1 MDILFLSHCVPFPP
15 DKGER
20 IRAFHELNFLARSHR
35 VHLAC
40 IARSR
45 ADVEYAR
52 SLTDR
57 CASVNVQLIRSPFGL
72 FRAGLKFIA
81 GSSLTTGFYVHSS
94 LRRSISRLNSKTR
107 FDLVLAYSSAVA
119 PYAPL
124 RLPMILDLVDVDSEK
139 WLQYAGVRHPSLAYR
154 LEGQRLRRVE
164 QSFVAKDSCS
174 FLTTAS
180 EIEVLR
186 RFSPHGRVRQM
197 GNGVDFEYFDP
208 AGTLDNPDL
217 SNRRFLAFIGSMSYY
232 PNVEAADWFARNIF
246 RALRLRFPDLE
257 LFIVGRDP
265 APPVRALAQ
274 MAGVH
279 VTGTVSDVRPYIKAC
294 AAVIAPMR
302 IARGIQNKVLEAL
315 AMGKPVLA
323 SSSVCKTLSPL
334 PSAVKPCETE
344 EDYIRETQAVFGLH
358 DKEPNQIRQSAL
370 AQFTWE
376 ANLRVLS
383 EELCRLS

>member
-1 MDILFLSHCVPFPP
+1 
-15 DKGER
+15 
-20 IRAFHELNFLARSHR
+20 
-35 VHLAC
+35 
-40 IARSR
+40 
-45 ADVEYAR
+45 
-52 SLTDR
+52 
-57 CASVNVQLIRSPFGL
+57 
-72 FRAGLKFIA
+72 
-81 GSSLTTGFYVHSS
+81 
-94 LRRSISRLNSKTR
+94 
-107 FDLVLAYSSAVA
+107 
-119 PYAPL
+119 
-124 RLPMILDLVDVDSEK
+124 
-139 WLQYAGVRHPSLAYR
+139 
-154 LEGQRLRRVE
+154 
-164 QSFVAKDSCS
+164 
-174 FLTTAS
+174 
-180 EIEVLR
+180 
-186 RFSPHGRVRQM
+186 M